1 LRCGHPQQGREGGT
15 NVERLLLVHCVP
27 AIAVAPV
34 GDCADNRSGRAFP
47 L

>member
-1 LRCGHPQQGREGGT
+1 
-15 NVERLLLVHCVP
+15 LLVHCVP

-34 GDCADNRSGRAFP
+34 RDCADNRSGRAFP